1 MAIKD
6 KSKRNERYEW
16 RRVTLNIV
24 GKNLDPDKVSA
35 VLGIQP
41 DDWAGRGEPFGKN
54 KKTKQGYWTL
64 EGGPSTWRIETQ
76 MRNILKTI
84 TPVKHRLRR
93 LIEEDEI
100 VEQAY
105 LTIAVMPPRGI
116 AVAGYCFSAEVIN
129 EFTSLGIDIALS
141 IHVVAEIDRMVMDYR
156 KKH

>member
-1 MAIKD
+1 MAAKD
-6 KSKRNERYEW
+6 KSKRNDRYEW
-16 RRVTLNIV
+16 RQVTLNIV

-41 DDWAGRGEPFGKN
+41 DDWARRGEPFGKN
-54 KKTKQGYWTL
+54 KKTEQGYWTL

-76 MRNILKTI
+76 VRSILKRI
-84 TPVKHRLRR
+84 TSVKNLLRR
-93 LIEEDEI
+93 LIGEDET

-116 AVAGYCFSAEVIN
+116 AVAGYCVNAEVIN

-141 IHVVAEIDRMVMDYR
+141 IHVVA
-156 KKH
+156 